1 VRSIDFTRLVRP
13 GDTVVWTQGAG
24 EPTGLIAQLLEQRH
38 AIGRFRVFLA
48 GSYAGSV
55 RPEHADVVSITGLGA
70 VGTNRALC
78 DAGVMD
84 VIPCHLSEVPHLLR
98 NGTLR
103 PQVVLTQLAENSRGE
118 LSFGTTNGFVVDA
131 LPGAR
136 VVVAE
141 VNEQAPWTHS
151 RAGQLERDLVDVM
164 VPVSRPLVEFRPP
177 PPGKVERAIAAHVAS
192 LVEDGVILQLGIGA
206 VPGAVARE
214 LVGRRRLGVH
224 SGVIGDAVVDLI
236 EAGVVRRGCVA
247 GALLGTRR
255 LYDFADDNADLLIE
269 PMSHTHSHTV
279 LRGLTG
285 LVAINS
291 AIEVDLTG
299 QVGAEIAGSR
309 YVGTIGGHADF
320 VRGAMAAERGRSI
333 VGLPSRT
340 AKGIARIV
348 PRLRSG
354 VVTTSR
360 ADADVVVTEHGVAE
374 LRGQPIA
381 ERVRRMIAIAH
392 PGDREALER
401 AVVVGARS

>member
-1 VRSIDFTRLVRP
+1 MTVDLTRLVRP
-13 GDTVVWTQGAG
+13 GDTVTWTQGAG
-24 EPTGLIAQLLEQRH
+24 EPTGLIADLMEQRH
-38 AIGRFRVFLA
+38 AIGPFRVFLA

-84 VIPCHLSEVPHLLR
+84 VIPIHLSEVPRLIRHGPLR
-98 NGTLR
+98 AD
-103 PQVVLTQLAENSRGE
+103 VVLTQLAGGE
-118 LSFGTTNGFVVDA
+118 RYSFGTTNGFVADA
-131 LPGAR
+131 IPGAR

-141 VNEQAPWTHS
+141 INDRAPWTHS
-151 RAGQLERDLVDVM
+151 RFSTVERVDVA
-164 VPVSRPLVEFRPP
+164 VPISRALVELPA
-177 PPGKVERAIAAHVAS
+177 RAPAAPEQAIGAHIAACVD
-192 LVEDGVILQLGIGA
+192 DGATVQLGIGG
-206 VPGAVARE
+206 VPAAVAHALRD
-214 LVGRRRLGVH
+214 RRHLRVH
-224 SGVIGDAVVDLI
+224 SGVIGDAVVDLL
-236 EAGVVRRGCVA
+236 EAGVVEPPIVA

-255 LYDFADDNADLLIE
+255 LYAFAHDNADVLIE
-269 PMSHTHSHTV
+269 PVTHTHDHAV
-279 LRGLTG
+279 LRQRSG

-299 QVGAEIAGSR
+299 QVGAEIAGNR

-320 VRGAMAAERGRSI
+320 VRGALAAAGGRSFI
-333 VGLPSRT
+333 GLPSRT
-340 AKGIARIV
+340 PKGIPRIV
-348 PRLRSG
+348 GRLRSG
-354 VVTTSR
+354 TVTTSR

-401 AVVVGARS
+401 EAIVGARS